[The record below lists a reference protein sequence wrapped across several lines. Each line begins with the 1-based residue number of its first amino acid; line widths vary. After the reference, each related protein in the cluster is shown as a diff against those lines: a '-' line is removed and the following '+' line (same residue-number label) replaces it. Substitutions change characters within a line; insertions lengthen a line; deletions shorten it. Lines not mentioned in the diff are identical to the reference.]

1 MFRNTKL
8 ACALAASAVIGS
20 FLAVVPAQ
28 AQVVDGTGGKVSRC
42 DMHRALGRN
51 LPPECGGTGRPGGET
66 TRGRVVIGAPDQG
79 GKPAAAPPAGTP
91 SAGTPPAAAPSGGAP
106 SAGAPPAGT
115 PPAAA
120 PPAGAPTTTTTAPTP
135 PAAPRGIGLAVPF
148 ALDSDQLTPE
158 AKRIVDQLAEVF
170 KMNPGDRF
178 VIEGH
183 TDATGGEAHNKS
195 LSERRAQAV
204 INYLVT
210 QHGLPRE
217 RFEGRGLGSAK
228 LILPNDPTNGRNRR
242 VQVLNIGS

>member
-1 MFRNTKL
+1 MFRNRTL
-8 ACALAASAVIGS
+8 ACALAAAAVIGS
-20 FLAVVPAQ
+20 SAAVAPAQ

-79 GKPAAAPPAGTP
+79 GKPAATPPAP
-91 SAGTPPAAAPSGGAP
+91 AAGTPPAAAPSGGAP
-106 SAGAPPAGT
+106 AAAAPPAAT
-115 PPAAA
+115 PPAA
-120 PPAGAPTTTTTAPTP
+120 PPAGAPTTTTTAPP
-135 PAAPRGIGLAVPF
+135 PLSAPRGIGLAVPF

-158 AKRIVDQLAEVF
+158 AKRVVDQLAEVF
-170 KMNPGDRF
+170 KMNPGDKF

-183 TDATGGEAHNKS
+183 TDSTGGEAHNKT

-228 LILPNDPTNGRNRR
+228 LLLPNDPTNGRNRR

>member
-1 MFRNTKL
+1 MFRNRKL
-8 ACALAASAVIGS
+8 ACALAAAAVIGS
-20 FLAVVPAQ
+20 SAAVMPAQ
-28 AQVVDGTGGKVSRC
+28 AQVVDGTSGKVSRC

-66 TRGRVVIGAPDQG
+66 TRGRVVIGAPDPG
-79 GKPAAAPPAGTP
+79 GKPAATPPAP
-91 SAGTPPAAAPSGGAP
+91 AAGTPPAAAPSAKAP
-106 SAGAPPAGT
+106 ATATPAGT
-115 PPAAA
+115 PAAA
-120 PPAGAPTTTTTAPTP
+120 TPPAGGSTTTTAAPST

-158 AKRIVDQLAEVF
+158 ALRVVDQLAEVF
-170 KMNPGDRF
+170 KMNPGDKF

-183 TDATGGEAHNKS
+183 TDSTGGEAHNKV

-210 QHGLPRE
+210 KHGLPRD
-217 RFEGRGLGSAK
+217 RFEWRGLGSAK
-228 LILPNDPTNGRNRR
+228 LLLPNDPTNGRNRR